1 MPLKVI
7 ISGKEMFNPKTNQF
21 FDSPNIEFTIEH
33 SLAAIKKWESKWHIH
48 FIGNQN
54 KTPEQILDY
63 IKCMTITPDV
73 PDTAYQKL
81 TKQNFKEIHDYMDD
95 PMTATTF
102 KKRKK
107 KKNELV
113 SGGFITNEI
122 VYWWMTELNI
132 PQEYQYWHINQLMTL
147 IQVINIKH
155 EEAEE
160 KSKNKG
166 KTKNSSVDIDE
177 RRRLN
182 EERRKQH
189 NSKG

>member
-1 MPLKVI
+1 MPFKVI
-7 ISGKEMFNPKTNQF
+7 IQGKEMFNPRTNQF
-21 FDSPNIEFTIEH
+21 FDTPDIEFEIEH
-33 SLAAIKKWESKWHIH
+33 SLFAIRKWESKWHIH
-48 FIGNQN
+48 YIGNQN

-63 IKCMTITPDV
+63 IKCMTITPNIEDSV
-73 PDTAYQKL
+73 YNKL
-81 TKQNFKEIHDYMDD
+81 TRQNLKDINDYMEN

-102 KKRKK
+102 KEKKNKK
-107 KKNELV
+107 KEEKT
-113 SGGFITNEI
+113 SSFITNEI
-122 VYWWMTELNI
+122 IYWWMTELNI

-147 IQVINIKH
+147 IKVINIKH

-166 KTKNSSVDIDE
+166 KNKSNNVDVDA

-182 EERRKQH
+182 EARRNKY